1 MLTSSPLLNVVT
13 SIPFLSLLLYSVSS
27 TVLTVLVELPST
39 RPSDDTAAF
48 PWLDAVNFDA
58 RRNRKRDFVFGGTAY
73 KLKQTKSMTLVFLKI
88 MLNLL
93 KAEHIVCAHV
103 HFACSPKQ
111 FLVVSPAS
119 KEECDITD

>member
-39 RPSDDTAAF
+39 RPSDDTADF
-48 PWLDAVNFDA
+48 PCLDVVNFDA
-58 RRNRKRDFVFGGTAY
+58 SRNRKRDFEFGGTAY
-73 KLKQTKSMTLVFLKI
+73 KLMKTKNMMLAFLKN

-93 KAEHIVCAHV
+93 KVELSVRMLNCTFYVFAEQTSCRM
-103 HFACSPKQ
+103 
-111 FLVVSPAS
+111 
-119 KEECDITD
+119 D